1 MPLIRPI
8 TDLRN
13 TNEISEICHKK
24 QEPIF
29 ITKNGYGDL
38 VVMSI
43 ETYEAQLSIVGVYKK
58 LAEAEAQISGGV
70 PLIDSEEVFK

>member
-1 MPLIRPI
+1 
-8 TDLRN
+8 
-13 TNEISEICHKK
+13 
-24 QEPIF
+24 
-29 ITKNGYGDL
+29 
-38 VVMSI
+38 MSI